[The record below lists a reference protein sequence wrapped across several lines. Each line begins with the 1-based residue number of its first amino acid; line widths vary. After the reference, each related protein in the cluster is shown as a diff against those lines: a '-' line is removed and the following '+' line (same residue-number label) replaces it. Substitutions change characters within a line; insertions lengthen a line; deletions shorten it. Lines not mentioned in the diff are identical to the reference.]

1 MKTVCRIFFVLFALW
16 FCEQATSRFFEK
28 YAVRKHGFLSELKQG
43 DHWLYSTFSWLPF
56 GAWESLPVHK
66 NYSKSERMRK
76 SENLYTSNSLHYLR
90 PTCDKLYEALLRG
103 TDNLDELVLE
113 QRNVPAGKMFS
124 SRLHAAGKRGLVLLF
139 IGLDGSSLGVGREN
153 LGHEMGAILSLGID
167 FAIVRA
173 GNFAQALEAINFL
186 AGPDWKPERKVAVCA
201 YGEEAG
207 MVAMAMVNR
216 DTSLVGAALLS
227 PIGDIP
233 VERWTQKVYPPVFF
247 AARNKDSA
255 LVHNNVL
262 LWTVRCRRVSLLNP
276 RRTYGFISRNVVEG
290 NFPDI
295 RLKAIAYAFLVDAIR
310 KSQRP

>member
-28 YAVRKHGFLSELKQG
+28 YAVRKHGFLCELQQG

-66 NYSKSERMRK
+66 NYSKSERMRE
-76 SENLYTSNSLHYLR
+76 SENLYTTNSLHYLR
-90 PTCDKLYEALLRG
+90 PTCDKLYEALLSG

-113 QRNVPAGKMFS
+113 QRNIPAGKMFS
-124 SRLHAAGKRGLVLLF
+124 SQLQAAEKRGLVLLF
-139 IGLDGSSLGVGREN
+139 IGPDGSSLGVGREN
-153 LGHEMGAILSLGID
+153 LSHEMAAILRLGVD

-173 GNFAQALEAINFL
+173 GNFAQALDAMNLL
-186 AGPDWKPERKVAVCA
+186 AGPEWNPERKVAVCA
-201 YGEEAG
+201 YGKEAG
-207 MVAMAMVNR
+207 MVAMAMANR

-227 PIGDIP
+227 PIGEIP
-233 VERWTQKVYPPVFF
+233 LERWTQRVYPPVLF
-247 AARNKDSA
+247 AARNKDSV
-255 LVHNNVL
+255 LVHHNVL
-262 LWTVRCRRVSLLNP
+262 LWTVRCRRASLLNS

-310 KSQRP
+310 QSD